1 MALIVGGTTVTGT
14 QTLDATK
21 LTGNLPSISG
31 ASLTNIPAAAPS
43 AADVVGAHALGLQ
56 NGYSGGFQSGAGGTT
71 SSFRFCNVH
80 GNHTSGSAASGT
92 WRRHGTHSS
101 GNDNERTTVYCRIS

>member
-43 AADVVGAHALGLQ
+43 GAGVVGAHALGL
-56 NGYSGGFQSGAGGTT
+56 QSGAGGTT
-71 SSFRFCNVH
+71 SSFRYCNVH